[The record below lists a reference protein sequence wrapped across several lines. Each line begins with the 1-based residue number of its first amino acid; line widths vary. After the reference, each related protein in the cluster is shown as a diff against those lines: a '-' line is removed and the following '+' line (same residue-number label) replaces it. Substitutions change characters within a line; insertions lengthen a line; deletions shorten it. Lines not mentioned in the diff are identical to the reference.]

1 MCTYACMCEGG
12 GGGGMV
18 GEGMKE
24 EWKKRIKECSVPF

>member
-1 MCTYACMCEGG
+1 MCTYACMCEG